1 MILTKAL
8 PMATTDTDRQK
19 YTKNLAPREL
29 SGSKN
34 EFSSWKMTCRV
45 VKEFNLQHYEHF
57 SVNAN
62 FKSIDPYRNM
72 QRRTMNPGMNT

>member
-45 VKEFNLQHYEHF
+45 VKEFNLQH
-57 SVNAN
+57 
-62 FKSIDPYRNM
+62 
-72 QRRTMNPGMNT
+72 